1 MSESVQELLNTFD
14 RLPEADRWEAFSL
27 ILRRAQ
33 EFEYPPLTDEEID
46 RIAEERFLEL
56 DAEEAANGQS

>member
-14 RLPEADRWEAFSL
+14 RLPQAEQL
-27 ILRRAQ
+27 IALTEILKRAGGL
-33 EFEYPPLTDEEID
+33 EYPPLDDETLD

-56 DAEEAANGQS
+56 DAEEVANGDA